1 MDGSRSAQMPRYFFH
16 IHVDKAVQPDPLG
29 LEITNLDDAIAD
41 ANQARVEIMEEDALD
56 QLWFEIRD
64 RSGHVIATVPTI
76 H

>member
-1 MDGSRSAQMPRYFFH
+1 VPRYFFH
-16 IHVDKAVQPDPLG
+16 IHADEAVQLDSLG

-56 QLWFEIRD
+56 QLWFEVRD
-64 RSGHVIATVPTI
+64 RSGHLIATVPTI